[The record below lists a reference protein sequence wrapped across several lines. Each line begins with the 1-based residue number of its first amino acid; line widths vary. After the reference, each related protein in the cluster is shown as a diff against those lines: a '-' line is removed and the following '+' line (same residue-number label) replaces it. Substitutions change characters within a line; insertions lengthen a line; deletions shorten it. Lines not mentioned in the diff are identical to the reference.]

1 MPDISERHEIRIRGR
16 DHTIV
21 FIADSQDGRLVIRQ
35 EPDGKK
41 SKEVCAITLSDP
53 DELFARSSKGCGEY
67 CRRWDMQLSPVR
79 RLPSLAERSHM
90 RSLVAEK
97 TSATPSSRRL
107 VKGTR

>member
-1 MPDISERHEIRIRGR
+1 MPDISERNEIRIRGR

-53 DELFARSSKGCGEY
+53 DELRVLQRVAANN

>member
-53 DELFARSSKGCGEY
+53 DELPFFKGLRRILSSLGYAVESGGA
-67 CRRWDMQLSPVR
+67 PTVT
-79 RLPSLAERSHM
+79 H
-90 RSLVAEK
+90 
-97 TSATPSSRRL
+97 
-107 VKGTR
+107 

>member
-41 SKEVCAITLSDP
+41 SKEYARSRSRIRMS
-53 DELFARSSKGCGEY
+53 FRSSKGCGEY
-67 CRRWDMQLSPVR
+67 CRRWDMQLSPV
-79 RLPSLAERSHM
+79 
-90 RSLVAEK
+90 
-97 TSATPSSRRL
+97 SAYRHSQREATC
-107 VKGTR
+107 GHW